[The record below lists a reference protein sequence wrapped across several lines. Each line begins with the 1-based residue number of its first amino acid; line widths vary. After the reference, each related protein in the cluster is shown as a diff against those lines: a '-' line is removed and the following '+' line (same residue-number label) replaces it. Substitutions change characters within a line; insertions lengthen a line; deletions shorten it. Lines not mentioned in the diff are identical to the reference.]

1 MTMTNDGTL
10 PASFR
15 DPAGFLFSRAGI
27 LYRQVNQLAAPD
39 YDLLMTSGL
48 YENLI
53 TAGLLIPHEES
64 TISPQLPSMAYKILK
79 PQRVPFISYPYEW
92 SFSQLQD
99 AALATLRIQRRALKK
114 GLSLKDASAYN
125 IQFFN
130 GQPVLIDT
138 LSFEAWQAQPWTAY
152 RQFCQHFLAP
162 LALMAYTD
170 VRLNQLLRV
179 YVDGIPLDLAARLL
193 PWQARLVPGLLAH
206 LFLHAAAQQR
216 AAQSEGNAPS
226 PSAQV
231 SLAQQLGILESLTNA
246 VKQLRWQPKGTAWGQ
261 YYDFTNYNDESFA
274 AKRDAVRGFLE
285 QIAPR
290 TVWDLGANTGVFSRL
305 AVELGAH
312 TVAWDIDPAAV
323 EQNYRQCR
331 AEKTVNLLPLLLDL
345 TNPSPALGWAH
356 QERNSFLERAPV
368 DVTLALALIHHLAIG
383 NNLPLPYL
391 ARFFAQT
398 ANNVLIEFV
407 PKEDSQVQKMLRSRK
422 DIFDAY
428 TREHFERAFAQH
440 FEIVQLVA
448 LTGSLRTLYWLR
460 SKV

>member
-1 MTMTNDGTL
+1 MTMHNDSIL

-27 LYRQVNQLAAPD
+27 LYRQVNQPAAPD
-39 YDLLMTSGL
+39 YDLLMSSGL
-48 YENLI
+48 YDGLV
-53 TAGLLIPHEES
+53 TAGLLIPHEEAA
-64 TISPQLPSMAYKILK
+64 ISPQLPSIAYKILQ

-130 GQPVLIDT
+130 GQPILIDT
-138 LSFEAWQAQPWTAY
+138 LSFEKWQAQPWTAY

-170 VRLNQLLRV
+170 VRLSQLLRV

-193 PWQARLVPGLLAH
+193 PWSARLQPGLLAH
-206 LFLHAAAQQR
+206 LFLHASAQQR
-216 AAQSEGNAPS
+216 ATQSEGGAP
-226 PSAQV
+226 PVGAQI
-231 SLAQQLGILESLTNA
+231 SQAQQLGILESLSNA
-246 VKQLRWQPKGTAWGQ
+246 IKRLRWQPKGTAWGE
-261 YYDFTNYNDESFA
+261 YYTFTNYNDDAFT
-274 AKRDAVRGFLE
+274 AKRDAVANFLQ

-290 TVWDLGANTGVFSRL
+290 TAWDLGANTGVFSRV

-312 TVAWDIDPAAV
+312 TIAWDIDPAAV

-331 AEKTVNLLPLLLDL
+331 TEKTANLLPLLLDL

-356 QERNSFLERAPV
+356 QERESFLGRAPV

-383 NNLPLPYL
+383 NNVPLPQL
-391 ARFFAQT
+391 AHFFART
-398 ANNVLIEFV
+398 ARHLVIEFV
-407 PKEDSQVQKMLRSRK
+407 PKEDSQVQKMLSSRK
-422 DIFDAY
+422 DIFTDY
-428 TREHFERAFAQH
+428 TREGFERAFTEK
-440 FEIVQLVA
+440 FEIVQSVA

-460 SKV
+460 SKA